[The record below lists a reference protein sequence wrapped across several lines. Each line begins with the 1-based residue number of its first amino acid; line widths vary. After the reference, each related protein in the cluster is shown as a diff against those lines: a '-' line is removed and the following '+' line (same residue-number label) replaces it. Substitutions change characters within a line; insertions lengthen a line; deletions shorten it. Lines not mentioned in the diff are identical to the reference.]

1 MKKSR
6 FNEQQIIGIL
16 KQQEDRQLTLRV
28 LVSSALVLQVPG
40 PFEITLCSTPMAEL
54 LFKG

>member
-16 KQQEDRQLTLRV
+16 KQQEVGQKVVDLAREHLEE
-28 LVSSALVLQVPG
+28 QVRRHG
-40 PFEITLCSTPMAEL
+40 CQRGATIEDA
-54 LFKG
+54 GR

>member
-16 KQQEDRQLTLRV
+16 KQQEAGQKVVDL
-28 LVSSALVLQVPG
+28 ALG
-40 PFEITLCSTPMAEL
+40 AWS
-54 LFKG
+54 K